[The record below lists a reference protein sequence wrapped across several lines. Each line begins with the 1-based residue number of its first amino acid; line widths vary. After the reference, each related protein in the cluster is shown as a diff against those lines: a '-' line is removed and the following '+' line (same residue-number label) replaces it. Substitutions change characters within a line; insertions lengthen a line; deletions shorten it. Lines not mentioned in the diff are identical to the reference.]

1 MQEQPGRPR
10 KTNRQR
16 FSGPVPPG
24 RPVASGQFPPGQAQP
39 VQQPSA
45 PPSVEVLTAEFEAL
59 VANNQA
65 KFAEL
70 SALGT
75 APDPLYLVH
84 ARINSLIESIAS
96 FAGPQGPVWA
106 MLARVK
112 FERQIAA
119 ELEQAGP
126 AARRMQLAEGARY
139 SPEMIRALAAQT
151 GTLGRRA

>member
-1 MQEQPGRPR
+1 MEEQPGQPR
-10 KTNRQR
+10 KTSRQR
-16 FSGPVPPG
+16 ISGPVT
-24 RPVASGQFPPGQAQP
+24 SGHLAQP
-39 VQQPSA
+39 AA
-45 PPSVEVLTAEFEAL
+45 PPSLEVLTAEFEAL
-59 VANNQA
+59 VAGNQA

-84 ARINSLIESIAS
+84 ARINSLIDSIAS
-96 FAGPQGPVWA
+96 SIGPQGPAWA

-119 ELEQAGP
+119 ELEEAGP
-126 AARRMQLAEGARY
+126 SARRMQLAEGARY

-151 GTLGRRA
+151 GTLRRRAQ